1 MVPQRINEMQKL
13 MPVLRAMEVLEKLCF
28 DTGSITLAVFLN
40 RGIRWNDLVHL
51 KKKNDL
57 LIFNYLYNAV
67 LVVVK
72 LMIQTLLFTSM
83 KSCDTRKYIS
93 PKLET

>member
-13 MPVLRAMEVLEKLCF
+13 MPVLRAMEVLKKLCF
-28 DTGSITLAVFLN
+28 DSGSITLAVFLN
-40 RGIRWNDLVHL
+40 RGIWWSDLVHL
-51 KKKNDL
+51 KKQNDL

-83 KSCDTRKYIS
+83 KSWDTRKYIS
-93 PKLET
+93 PK